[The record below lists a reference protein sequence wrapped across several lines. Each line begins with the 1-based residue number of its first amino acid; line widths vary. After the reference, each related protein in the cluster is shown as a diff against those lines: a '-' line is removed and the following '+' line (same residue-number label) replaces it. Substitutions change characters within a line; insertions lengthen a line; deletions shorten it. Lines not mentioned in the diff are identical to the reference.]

1 MSTATGDIYDLVII
15 GGGPGGYPAAIRAAQ
30 LGIKVVCIENR
41 KRLGGTCL
49 NIGCIPSKALLES
62 SERFMAA
69 NTEFAEHGVEFDG
82 VRLNLTRLMAHKDKV
97 VSGLGDGI
105 DYLLRKHKITRL
117 FGTGSI
123 LAPGQVEVVDADGQ
137 VQRLVAKSIVIAT
150 GSEGATLPNVPI
162 DEDRIVSSTGA
173 LALPEVPKHL
183 VVIGAGY
190 VGLELGSV
198 WNRLGA
204 KVTVVEY
211 LDRITPGMD
220 AELAKALH
228 QVLEQQ
234 GFEFRLSQ
242 KVTQAMVNGE
252 EVVLTVEPSDG
263 GQSEQLRADR
273 VLVSVGRRPYTE
285 GLGLD
290 AIGVERDRKGFIT
303 VDAHW
308 RSSVAGIYA
317 IGDVIGGPMLAHKA
331 TEEGIALAEQLAGL
345 PGHVNYDAIP
355 AVVYTAPEAA
365 SVGQTEEAL
374 KEAGIPYKVGRFPFN
389 ANSRARAKA
398 QTDGLVKILAD
409 ANTDRVLGVHI
420 LGPEAGSLIHE
431 AVLAMEFS
439 GAADDIARTCHA
451 HPTLPEALKEAAM
464 DVGNW
469 AIHIAR

>member
-1 MSTATGDIYDLVII
+1 MNSSETYDLILV

-30 LGIKVVCIENR
+30 LGMKVACIEAR
-41 KRLGGTCL
+41 ERLGGTCL

-62 SERFMAA
+62 SERFIAA
-69 NTEFAEHGVEFDG
+69 KTEFATHGVEFDG
-82 VRLNLTRLMAHKDKV
+82 LRLNLANLLGHKDKV

-105 DYLLRKHKITRL
+105 DYLFRKHKITRL
-117 FGTGSI
+117 LGTGSI
-123 LAPGQVEVVDADGQ
+123 PAPGQVEVTGADGTRQ
-137 VQRLVAKSIVIAT
+137 TLQGKSIVIAT
-150 GSEGATLPNVPI
+150 GSAGATLSDVPI

-173 LALPEVPKHL
+173 LSFPEVPEHL

-198 WNRLGA
+198 WQRLGA
-204 KVTVVEY
+204 KVTVIEY

-220 AELAKALH
+220 AELAKGLH
-228 QVLEQQ
+228 KVLQQQ

-242 KVTQAMVNGE
+242 KVTSAKVDGDS
-252 EVVLTVEPSDG
+252 VVLSVEPSNG
-263 GQSEQLRADR
+263 GASEPLQADR
-273 VLVSVGRRPYTE
+273 VLVAVGRRPYTE

-290 AIGVERDRKGFIT
+290 ALGVQRDRKGFIT

-308 RSSVAGIYA
+308 RTNIEGVYA
-317 IGDVIGGPMLAHKA
+317 LGDVIGGPMLAHKA
-331 TEEGIALAEQLAGL
+331 TEEGIALVEQLAGL
-345 PGHVNYDAIP
+345 PGHVNYGAIP

-365 SVGQTEEAL
+365 SVGQTEDAL
-374 KEAGIPYKVGRFPFN
+374 KEAGANYKVGRFPFN

-398 QTDGLVKILAD
+398 QTEGLAKVLAD
-409 ANTDRVLGVHI
+409 AETDRILGVHI

-431 AVLAMEFS
+431 AVIAMEFS